1 MANDYNATVNLPKT
15 EFPMRANLPKREPE
29 ILKQW
34 QDKDLYG
41 EIMKKNEGKPLFIL
55 HDGPPYANG
64 DIHLGHALNKI
75 LKDVIIRYKNMSGFK
90 APYVPG
96 WDTHGLPIE
105 LQAVKK
111 LKLNREEVDPIT
123 FRKACEEFALGYV
136 NNQKEQFVRLGSIGD
151 YENPYLTLRP
161 EFEAKQIEVFG
172 EMAKKGYIYKGLKP
186 VYWCP
191 DCQTAL
197 AEAEIEYDNDPCTSI
212 FVKFRVKDDKGKLAG
227 ITGDLQK
234 TYFVIWTTTT
244 WTIPANRA
252 IALNP
257 DFDYAIVSANGEY
270 YIMSAE
276 LTDGV
281 MKTAGIEEYEIV
293 AKMAGSEFEYMVSEH
308 PYLPDIDSVIILGD
322 HVTLEAGTGCVHTAP
337 GHGADD
343 FTVGKKYNI
352 PVAVPVD
359 EKGYLTE
366 EAGMFAGLYYEKS
379 NALII
384 EELEKR
390 GLLLAH
396 FDIEHQYPHCWR
408 CKKPI
413 IFRATEQWFA
423 SIDKFRDQ
431 AVEEVKKVTWIPA
444 WGEERITGMVRDRYD
459 WCISRQRVWG
469 VPIPIFYCEECGHE
483 LINDDTIAAVA
494 ALFKKE
500 GSNAWYKYTA
510 QEILPKGTKCSKCG
524 HDHFRKESDIM
535 DVWFDSGSS
544 HRGVLE
550 VRDDLRYPSDMY
562 LEGQD
567 QYRGWFQSS
576 LLTSVA
582 TRGVAPYNTVLTH
595 GFVVDGDGKKMSK
608 SLGNVISPLNI
619 IKEYG
624 ADILRLWVMSS
635 DYRVDVR
642 LSKDILKQLSESY
655 RKIRNT
661 ARFILGNLTHFDPDA
676 DMVDFKDMYE
686 IDRWALMRLEKLIK
700 RVREAYDASEYHG
713 VFHAVHGF
721 CVVDM
726 SNFYL
731 DIIKDR
737 LYIEDTHGLARR
749 SAQSAMYK
757 ILEALVLLLSPAI
770 CFTAEEIWQYMPHT
784 KEHDTGSVSFN
795 AMPSYTGIYEDA
807 ALEEKWEKILLLR
820 EDAKKALETA
830 RASKLIGASLEATVT
845 IFCTD
850 EAYDFVNSIKEDL
863 PTIFIASHVHVEK
876 GENKDA
882 MPGEKFAGISVL
894 VEKASGHKCERCWMY
909 VDELS
914 DDPKHPTLCKRC
926 ADIVG

>member
-15 EFPMRANLPKREPE
+15 DFPMRASLPQREPE
-29 ILKQW
+29 TLKKW
-34 QDKDLYG
+34 QEGKLY
-41 EIMKKNEGKPLFIL
+41 EKIMEKNEGKPLFVL

-136 NNQKEQFVRLGSIGD
+136 DNQREQFIRLGSIGD
-151 YENPYLTLRP
+151 YYNPYLTLKP

-212 FVKFRVKDDKGKLAG
+212 FVKFRIKDDKGLLSP
-227 ITGDLQK
+227 IVGDLNK
-234 TYFVIWTTTT
+234 AYFVIWTTTT

-252 IALNP
+252 ICLNP
-257 DFDYAIVSANGEY
+257 DFEYAIIKTGDEY
-270 YIMSAE
+270 LIMSAE
-276 LTDGV
+276 LCEGV

-293 AKMAGSEFEYMVSEH
+293 AKMPGHKFEYMVAYH
-308 PYLPDIDSVIILGD
+308 PYLDDIDSTIILGD

-343 FTVGKKYNI
+343 FTVGKKYDI

-359 EKGYLTE
+359 AKGYLTE
-366 EAGMFAGLYYEKS
+366 EAGIFSGLYYEKS
-379 NALII
+379 NKLII
-384 EELEKR
+384 EELTKR
-390 GLLLAH
+390 GLMLAS

-431 AVEEVKKVTWIPA
+431 AVESVKGVKWLPA
-444 WGEERITGMVRDRYD
+444 WGEERIAGMVRDRYD

-469 VPIPIFYCEECGHE
+469 VPIPIFYCEDCGHE
-483 LINDDTIAAVA
+483 LINDDTIAKIAE
-494 ALFKKE
+494 LFKKE
-500 GSNAWYKYTA
+500 GSNAWYKYEA
-510 QEILPKGTKCSKCG
+510 AEILGAGYKCEKCG
-524 HDHFRKESDIM
+524 CEHFVKETDIM

-550 VRDDLRYPSDMY
+550 TRDDLCFPSDMY

-582 TRGVAPYNTVLTH
+582 TRGVAPYKTVLTH
-595 GFVVDGDGKKMSK
+595 GFVVDGEGKKMSK
-608 SLGNVISPLNI
+608 SLGNVLGPLNI
-619 IKEYG
+619 IKDYG

-635 DYRVDVR
+635 DYKVDVR
-642 LSKDILKQLSESY
+642 FSKDIVKQLSESY

-661 ARFILGNLTHFDPDA
+661 ARFILGNLTHFNPDT
-676 DMVDFKDMYE
+676 DMVDFKDMLE
-686 IDRWALMRLEKLIK
+686 IDRWALMKLERLIK
-700 RVREAYDASEYHG
+700 RVREAYDNVEYHA
-713 VFHAVHGF
+713 VFHAIHNF

-737 LYIEDTHGLARR
+737 LYIEDAHGQARR

-757 ILEALVLLLSPAI
+757 ILEALVLMLSPAI

-784 KEHDTGSVSFN
+784 KDHDTGSVSFN
-795 AMPSYTGIYEDA
+795 EMPSYEGKYEDA
-807 ALEEKWEKILLLR
+807 DLDEKWEKILALR
-820 EDAKKALETA
+820 EDAKKALESA
-830 RASKLIGASLEATVT
+830 RAAKVIGASLEAKVT
-845 IFCTD
+845 IYCND
-850 EAYDFVNSIKEDL
+850 ETFAFVDSIKADL
-863 PTIFIASHVHVEK
+863 PTIFIASKVDVVK
-876 GENKDA
+876 GENADA
-882 MPGEKFAGISVL
+882 QQGEKFAGIAVA
-894 VEKASGHKCERCWMY
+894 VEKAGGHKCERCWMY

-914 DDPKHPTLCKRC
+914 SDPNHPTLCKRC
-926 ADIVG
+926 AEIVG